1 MIMLLL
7 LIPALCISISL
18 YVMLLI
24 NFITS
29 GNCDLILFITI
40 FINIILSFF
49 TIKIFIKS
57 NSNIPFI
64 MNLDNLSN
72 SIHGY
77 FSFIIMFL
85 FGSSLILNSCFNKL
99 NIFNLVIGIL
109 IFVSFIYITVEHIIK
124 SKKEVLL
131 LESVDE
137 IEEYINCLNL
147 IKEDT
152 TYEFY
157 VDKKIKYKENSKY
170 LCKLNSNNKYIKKI
184 IKEVI
189 EID

>member
-57 NSNIPFI
+57 NSNI
-64 MNLDNLSN
+64 SN

-77 FSFIIMFL
+77 FSFVIMFL

-124 SKKEVLL
+124 SNKEVLL